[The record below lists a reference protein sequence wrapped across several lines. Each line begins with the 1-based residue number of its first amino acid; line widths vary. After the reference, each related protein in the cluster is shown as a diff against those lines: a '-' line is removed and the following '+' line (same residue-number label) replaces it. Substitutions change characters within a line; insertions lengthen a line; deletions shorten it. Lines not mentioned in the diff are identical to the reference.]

1 MSEDLVW
8 NVALLALVAS
18 LATTV
23 YLWFFKRQ
31 RSGPWIWVS
40 YSIRAAWGVLLVA
53 SGVFAWD
60 VLIKEMPMDTVAAF
74 AVPIMMIGV
83 VLLMPWGLLLRRMS
97 RPSSP

>member
-8 NVALLALVAS
+8 NVALLALLAS

-23 YLWFFKRQ
+23 YLWFFRRQ
-31 RSGPWIWVS
+31 RSGAWIWIS

-60 VLIKEMPMDTVAAF
+60 VLIKEMPTDTVAAF
-74 AVPIMMIGV
+74 VVPI
-83 VLLMPWGLLLRRMS
+83 LLVGATFLVPWGLLLRRMS